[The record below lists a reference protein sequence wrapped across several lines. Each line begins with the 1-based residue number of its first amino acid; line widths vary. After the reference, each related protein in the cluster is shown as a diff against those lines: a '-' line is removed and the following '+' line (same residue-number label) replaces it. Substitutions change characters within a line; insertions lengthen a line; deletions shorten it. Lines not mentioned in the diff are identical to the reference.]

1 MVFFKNISSNNFFT
15 KFLGCFVVSA
25 LVFNIMFSTL
35 KINNQID
42 FNEVSNIQKDVFSTV
57 FFVSDAV
64 SKISR
69 DILSKI
75 VAQKN
80 GQPADRKK
88 TKHSV
93 SDTANDFVL
102 KPNFEKSNQVL
113 NFFSAVWFAYSVNFK
128 VLEFN
133 DKHRTQGFVVFY
145 FMLMLLFFTSVKN
158 MYDSFNNKNVKIY
171 YLKPALF

>member
-1 MVFFKNISSNNFFT
+1 MVFFKNISSNIFFT
-15 KFLGCFVVSA
+15 KFFGCFVVFA
-25 LVFNIMFSTL
+25 LVFNVMFSAL

-75 VAQKN
+75 VA
-80 GQPADRKK
+80 KK
-88 TKHSV
+88 TAQPEDNTKSKHPV
-93 SDTANDFVL
+93 SDTSSDFVL

-113 NFFSAVWFAYSVNFK
+113 NFFSAVWFAYPVNFK
-128 VLEFN
+128 VLEFY
-133 DKHRTQGFVVFY
+133 DKHRMQGFVVFY

-158 MYDSFNNKNVKIY
+158 MYDSFSNKNVKIY